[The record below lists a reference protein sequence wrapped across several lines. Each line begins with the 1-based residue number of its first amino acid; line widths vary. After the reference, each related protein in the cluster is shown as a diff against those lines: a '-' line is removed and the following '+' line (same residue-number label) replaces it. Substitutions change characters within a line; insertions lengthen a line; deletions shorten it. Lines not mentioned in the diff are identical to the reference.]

1 MATEDRW
8 LRVVEGGPANQ
19 PLGTLQGYE
28 FHNFVVPPHNLF
40 PCPTPPVDGVGGG
53 AARGF
58 TADNAE
64 VREQSCPLR
73 SGGRGYAASTRPAE
87 DPELLELL
95 VRVDRPA
102 CRWQRPHVAP
112 SAPMAR
118 ARRWACRPNL
128 HPHHVRH

>member
-73 SGGRGYAASTRPAE
+73 SGGRGYAASTRPVGPGA
-87 DPELLELL
+87 
-95 VRVDRPA
+95 
-102 CRWQRPHVAP
+102 
-112 SAPMAR
+112 
-118 ARRWACRPNL
+118 RWAYCSYSPSSVFTDTCPRVGGLGKEGRPL
-128 HPHHVRH
+128 RALEPKWPQRTDGSE